1 MTTVA
6 GLSARQQKLLAAGGV
21 HDLRPCHIYLIITR
35 DPWAGVAGRPPGG
48 LIVGYVGETWRTPA
62 ERLDE
67 HLKEQWWSRDIVAI
81 LAHPVIAQHKA
92 EAWEIEK
99 RLIREFETPYNREYN
114 GSSRW
119 LIIDGQAVHRSDLPK
134 QPAWWP
140 TDGPQPN
147 RRGGGANTSVGASGK
162 VFGLLVLWL
171 LLAAVVW
178 WLNRDAWHGWTGA
191 RNSAITATVPY
202 AVWAV
207 FRLCRELPPPSRPP
221 ARRPARRRRRRPSSR
236 THHR

>member
-6 GLSARQQKLLAAGGV
+6 GLSVRQQKLLAAGGV

-67 HLKEQWWSRDIVAI
+67 HLKDQWWSRDIVAI
-81 LAHPVIAQHKA
+81 LAHPVIARNKA

-119 LIIDGQAVHRSDLPK
+119 LIIDGQAVHRNDLPP
-134 QPAWWP
+134 QPSWWP
-140 TDGPQPN
+140 TGGPKPDP
-147 RRGGGANTSVGASGK
+147 RAVGASPTSGRGRK
-162 VFGLLVLWL
+162 VFGLFVIWLVL
-171 LLAAVVW
+171 AVVVW
-178 WLNRDAWHGWTGA
+178 WLNRDAWHGWPGA
-191 RNSAITATVPY
+191 RNSATTAAAPY
-202 AVWAV
+202 ALWAV
-207 FRLCRELPPPSRPP
+207 YRLCRELPPPSKP
-221 ARRPARRRRRRPSSR
+221 APQRRVRRRRSNRRRRR
-236 THHR
+236 